1 MTTPVT
7 LETLV
12 GYVSVEDVYVSY
24 SEYYG
29 DGTIYGR
36 VDLLTPD
43 GNPVKGEGKTKSD
56 LINAGVVLS
65 ENPLGSVTGD
75 LVAVPND
82 AAPAAAAEEVP
93 APAPAAEEVPAPA
106 PAAEEVPAPAPAPA
120 AEEVPAPAPAAEEV
134 PAPAPAPAAE
144 DVPAPA
150 CNCSCSCCSCCSGAP
165 EDNRYTVSLS
175 IMGLEVTREFTAKID
190 VEARRIYLS

>member
-1 MTTPVT
+1 MATPVT

-12 GYVSVEDVYVSY
+12 GYVSAEDVYVSY

-43 GNPVKGEGKTKSD
+43 GNPVKGEGKTKAD
-56 LINAGVVLS
+56 LVNAGVVLS

-82 AAPAAAAEEVP
+82 T
-93 APAPAAEEVPAPA
+93 PAPAAEETPA
-106 PAAEEVPAPAPAPA
+106 PAAEETPAPACKCSCNCCNCCSSTPAPA
-120 AEEVPAPAPAAEEV
+120 APPA
-134 PAPAPAPAAE
+134 
-144 DVPAPA
+144 
-150 CNCSCSCCSCCSGAP
+150 
-165 EDNRYTVSLS
+165 DNLYTVSLS
-175 IMGLEVTREFTAKID
+175 IMGFEVTREFSVKID
-190 VEARRIYLS
+190 VENRKIYLS

>member
-1 MTTPVT
+1 MATPVT

-12 GYVSVEDVYVSY
+12 GYVAAEDVYVSY

-43 GNPVKGEGKTKSD
+43 GNAVKGEGKTKAD

-82 AAPAAAAEEVP
+82 AAPAPAEETP
-93 APAPAAEEVPAPA
+93 APAPAEETPAPA
-106 PAAEEVPAPAPAPA
+106 PAEETPAPAEETPAPAPA
-120 AEEVPAPAPAAEEV
+120 
-134 PAPAPAPAAE
+134 
-144 DVPAPA
+144 
-150 CNCSCSCCSCCSGAP
+150 CKCSCSCCSCCSPTPAP

-175 IMGLEVTREFTAKID
+175 IMGFEVTREFTAKID
-190 VEARRIYLS
+190 VESRKIYLS

>member
-1 MTTPVT
+1 MATPVT
-7 LETLV
+7 LETPV
-12 GYVSVEDVYVSY
+12 GYVSAEDVYVSY

-82 AAPAAAAEEVP
+82 AAPVAPPAEETPAPAEETPAPAEETP
-93 APAPAAEEVPAPA
+93 APAPA
-106 PAAEEVPAPAPAPA
+106 
-120 AEEVPAPAPAAEEV
+120 
-134 PAPAPAPAAE
+134 
-144 DVPAPA
+144 
-150 CNCSCSCCSCCSGAP
+150 CKCSCSCCSCCSPTPAP

-175 IMGLEVTREFTAKID
+175 MMGFEVTREFTAKID
-190 VEARRIYLS
+190 VEARKIYLS

>member
-1 MTTPVT
+1 MATPVT

-12 GYVSVEDVYVSY
+12 GYVAAEDVYVSY

-43 GNPVKGEGKTKSD
+43 GNPVKGEGKTKAD
-56 LINAGVVLS
+56 LMNAGVVLS
-65 ENPLGSVTGD
+65 ENPLGTVTGD

-82 AAPAAAAEEVP
+82 AAPVVEETP
-93 APAPAAEEVPAPA
+93 M
-106 PAAEEVPAPAPAPA
+106 
-120 AEEVPAPAPAAEEV
+120 
-134 PAPAPAPAAE
+134 
-144 DVPAPA
+144 PAPA
-150 CNCSCSCCSCCSGAP
+150 CKCSCNCCSCCSATPAP

-175 IMGLEVTREFTAKID
+175 MMGFEVTREFTAKID
-190 VEARRIYLS
+190 LEARRIYLS

>member
-1 MTTPVT
+1 MATPVT

-12 GYVSVEDVYVSY
+12 GYVAAEDVYVSY

-43 GNPVKGEGKTKSD
+43 GNPVKGEGKTKVD
-56 LINAGVVLS
+56 LMNAGVVLS
-65 ENPLGSVTGD
+65 ETPLGSVTGD

-82 AAPAAAAEEVP
+82 AAPPAPVVEEAPAPSPPAEEVP
-93 APAPAAEEVPAPA
+93 APVAEEVPAPPAEEAPA

-120 AEEVPAPAPAAEEV
+120 
-134 PAPAPAPAAE
+134 
-144 DVPAPA
+144 
-150 CNCSCSCCSCCSGAP
+150 CKCSCNCCSCCSATPAP

-175 IMGLEVTREFTAKID
+175 MMGFEVTREFTAKID
-190 VEARRIYLS
+190 LEARRIYLS